1 MYRLRHLC
9 IAILLAGGI
18 ALLSQSISI
27 GENAASS
34 SATPAIL
41 PTEKTVEGLINT
53 QSYDQPVRL
62 APLPGTR
69 NIHLHGDTAQ
79 VLKESMR
86 LYGIDASLEGQ
97 HTSRT
102 LRVDL
107 EDADFATTERV
118 VGWMANLFF
127 VPVSASR
134 VLAFADTSENR
145 KTHLPIQTE
154 TFYLA
159 SVSEEEKKMASDMF
173 SKIFDISKATISDR
187 SITVRA
193 APKTM
198 MQMNQSLRAL
208 FTPAPGVSLRMRMYI
223 WDKSHDRDLGI
234 IPSQSVTGFS
244 VLTEAENLI
253 NSNSSIVE
261 EWISD
266 GLVSA
271 SDTLEIALLLIE
283 DGYASSSLLSGNVV
297 SFGGG
302 DTQMGVNFSSP
313 SANLSLSDSLLTDIK
328 DTTLQLADG
337 MSGTFRV
344 GERYPIQMSTFTTP
358 LTSTTTTVTPS
369 VQYEDLGLTLQAE
382 PHVQRNGNILLGMR
396 WKMES
401 LHGTTLNNMPILDHQ
416 DVTSSLILPLN
427 EETILTSYVTRQQA
441 EVLTGVPIATVTDAS
456 KDTTD
461 DVLILTITPQLI
473 FTNQPGLSSRPSTP
487 CEGDAQQWK
496 LALSDWYSELCLP
509 QRPFKHT
516 SLSH

>member
-1 MYRLRHLC
+1 LYRLRHLC
-9 IAILLAGGI
+9 IVILMAGGL
-18 ALLSQSISI
+18 ALRSQSTFI

-41 PTEKTVEGLINT
+41 PTEETVEGGINA
-53 QSYDQPVRL
+53 QIYNQPVRL
-62 APLPGTR
+62 APLHETK
-69 NIHLHGDTAQ
+69 NIHLHGNTAQ

-86 LYGIDASLEGQ
+86 LYGIDVSIDGQ
-97 HTSRT
+97 PASRT
-102 LRVDL
+102 LCADL

-118 VGWMANLFF
+118 LEWMTNLFF
-127 VPVSASR
+127 VPVSSSR
-134 VLAFADTSENR
+134 VLAFTDTPENR
-145 KTHLPIQTE
+145 KAHLLTETE

-159 SVSEEEKKMASDMF
+159 SASEEEKKMAADMF
-173 SKIFDISKATISDR
+173 GKIFDLPKATVSDR

-193 APKTM
+193 TPETM
-198 MQMNQSLRAL
+198 TQVKQSLLAL
-208 FTPAPGVSLRMRMYI
+208 FTPAPGVSLRIRMYI

-313 SANLSLSDSLLTDIK
+313 SANLSLSDSLVTDIK

-382 PHVQRNGNILLGMR
+382 PHVQGNGNILLGMR
-396 WKMES
+396 WKMQS

-416 DVTSSLILPLN
+416 DVTSTLIVPVN
-427 EETILTSYVTRQQA
+427 QETILTSYVTREQEA
-441 EVLTGVPIATVTDAS
+441 VLTGVPIATVTNAS

-461 DVLILTITPQLI
+461 DMLILTITPQLT
-473 FTNQPGLSSRPSTP
+473 FTNHPGVSSRPSTL
-487 CEGDAQQWK
+487 CGNGVRQWER
-496 LALSDWYSELCLP
+496 AVSDWYPELC
-509 QRPFKHT
+509 R
-516 SLSH
+516 

>member
-1 MYRLRHLC
+1 M
-9 IAILLAGGI
+9 AGGL
-18 ALLSQSISI
+18 ALRSQSVPV
-27 GENAASS
+27 GENIASPLS
-34 SATPAIL
+34 VPAIL
-41 PTEKTVEGLINT
+41 ATEETREGGINS
-53 QSYDQPVRL
+53 QIYNQPVRL
-62 APLPGTR
+62 APLLGTK
-69 NIHLHGDTAQ
+69 NIHLHGNAAQ

-86 LYGIDASLEGQ
+86 LYGIDVSLDGQ
-97 HTSRT
+97 PIPRT
-102 LRVDL
+102 LRADL
-107 EDADFATTERV
+107 EDADFATTERIL
-118 VGWMANLFF
+118 GWMAHLFF
-127 VPVSASR
+127 VPISSSR
-134 VLAFADTSENR
+134 VLAFADTPENR

-159 SVSEEEKKMASDMF
+159 SASEEEKKIASDMF
-173 SKIFDISKATISDR
+173 SKIFDISKATVSDR

-193 APKTM
+193 APETITQVK
-198 MQMNQSLRAL
+198 QALRAL
-208 FTPAPGVSLRMRMYI
+208 FTPMPGVSLRIRMYI
-223 WDKSHDRDLGI
+223 WDKSHDRDVGI

-253 NSNSSIVE
+253 NNNSSIVE

-297 SFGGG
+297 TFGGG

-313 SANLSLSDSLLTDIK
+313 SANLSLSDSLVTDIK

-337 MSGTFRV
+337 TSGTFRV

-382 PHVQRNGNILLGMR
+382 PHIERNGNILLGMR

-416 DVTSSLILPLN
+416 DVTSTLIVPVN
-427 EETILTSYVTRQQA
+427 QETILTSYVTRQQA
-441 EVLTGVPIATVTDAS
+441 AVLTGVPIATVTDSS

-461 DVLILTITPQLI
+461 DVLILTITPQLT
-473 FTNQPGLSSRPSTP
+473 FTNQPGISSRPSTL
-487 CEGDAQQWK
+487 CEEGAQQWE
-496 LALSDWYSELCLP
+496 LAVSDWYSELCLSE
-509 QRPFKHT
+509 RPFKHT